1 MLCGRGLG
9 RRRLG
14 GLEGCVKLGG
24 GGGVRGEVGL
34 GGGVGVDD
42 STGNDL
48 FVVEY
53 VQFFCSYYDRGGG
66 VIPFWQTYSLRV
78 GGGGAT
84 CGWVREVG
92 LGRGYLST

>member
-24 GGGVRGEVGL
+24 GGGGGWL

-66 VIPFWQTYSLRV
+66 
-78 GGGGAT
+78 
-84 CGWVREVG
+84 
-92 LGRGYLST
+92 

>member
-66 VIPFWQTYSLRV
+66 
-78 GGGGAT
+78 GG
-84 CGWVREVG
+84 
-92 LGRGYLST
+92 

>member
-1 MLCGRGLG
+1 MRAWFGEEAARGS
-9 RRRLG
+9 G
-14 GLEGCVKLGG
+14 GVCKVGWWWGGEGG
-24 GGGVRGEVGL
+24 GWL

-53 VQFFCSYYDRGGG
+53 VQFFCSYYDRGGGG

-92 LGRGYLST
+92 LGRGYLGST

>member
-1 MLCGRGLG
+1 MRAWFGEEAARGS
-9 RRRLG
+9 G
-14 GLEGCVKLGG
+14 GVCKVGWWWGGEGG
-24 GGGVRGEVGL
+24 GWLG

-66 VIPFWQTYSLRV
+66 
-78 GGGGAT
+78 
-84 CGWVREVG
+84 
-92 LGRGYLST
+92 